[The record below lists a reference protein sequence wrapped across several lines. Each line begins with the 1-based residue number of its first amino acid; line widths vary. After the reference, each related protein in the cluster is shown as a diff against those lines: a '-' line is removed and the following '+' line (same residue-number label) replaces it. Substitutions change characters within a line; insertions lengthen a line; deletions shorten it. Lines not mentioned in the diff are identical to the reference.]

1 MYSVQWF
8 YGLRYKIHNGACGSP
23 TEYRHPS
30 TDGRP
35 SSWYSRGGWQLIC
48 WGYYDD
54 DEGNYGRDWRE
65 IERGEVEL
73 NQGVLDIHEVLFG
86 PIDAPPSNDADAVLA
101 YRQEARCDCSSDR
114 WVARGIRAAC
124 AFQLSGDPEA
134 AKRGEEERLKE
145 ATRKV
150 DDDDDD
156 DSEDEYD
163 EGDGGD
169 EDGASNASLLR

>member
-1 MYSVQWF
+1 MHIKYHCLPQMYSVQWF

-101 YRQEARCDCSSDR
+101 YRQEARCDCASP
-114 WVARGIRAAC
+114 IRC
-124 AFQLSGDPEA
+124 
-134 AKRGEEERLKE
+134 
-145 ATRKV
+145 
-150 DDDDDD
+150 
-156 DSEDEYD
+156 
-163 EGDGGD
+163 GGD
-169 EDGASNASLLR
+169 KLHGGLQEWRKR